1 MTDDTF
7 RTDDPDRAFFGR
19 RKGKALR
26 IHQSELMDVLLP
38 HLAVDPANPAAK
50 MADGAAQRILEIG
63 FGGGE
68 HLIREALA
76 YPDAAFVGVEPFV
89 NGMAKALAEIERKN
103 IPNIALHFGDAA
115 DILDGF
121 APASLDIVY
130 LLYPDP
136 WPKTRHHK
144 RRFVQDWTLAK
155 IARMLKPGGEF
166 RFATDIPDYAAWTLA
181 HVLRSPSFTFAARRP
196 ADWQE
201 PWTGW
206 QSTRYELKALREG
219 RTPCY
224 LTFRRTAE

>member
-1 MTDDTF
+1 MTDEPLFT
-7 RTDDPDRAFFGR
+7 DPDRAFFGR

-26 IHQSELMDVLLP
+26 KHQSELVDVLLP
-38 HLAVDPANPAAK
+38 HLAIDPAAPLLK
-50 MADGAAQRILEIG
+50 MHEGAHQRILEIG

-76 YPDAAFVGVEPFV
+76 HPHAAFIGVEPFV

-103 IPNIALHFGDAA
+103 IGNVSLHFGDAA
-115 DILDGF
+115 DVLDGF
-121 APASLDIVY
+121 APEALDIVY

-144 RRFVQDWTLAK
+144 RRFIQDWTLAK
-155 IARMLKPGGEF
+155 IAKILKKGGEF

-181 HVLRSPSFTFAARRP
+181 HVLRSPDFTFAARR
-196 ADWQE
+196 ASDWKE
-201 PWTGW
+201 PWEGW

-224 LTFRRTAE
+224 LTFSRTAD